1 MSPPS
6 PPPADDP
13 LRVDGILELL
23 PRTPELH
30 PILDLLVAAS
40 HPDPDRRWAGS
51 GELGTVGDRIV
62 RSREVARGAAELAE
76 VEAGRIADLFR
87 RVAELVEALASKRE
101 EQAVSILL
109 EQGGTDEA
117 SDRPGDAEAWYR
129 AAHALARKI
138 GNPLAPEALRRAARA
153 ARSGGRLGEAARD
166 YEEAW
171 REAGLVDR
179 REDRIVAAIGRG
191 NVAVDRGRWDEA
203 ERWYGRARELADGD
217 RSLRRER
224 WQILQNL
231 AIVHR
236 RRGELGAAR
245 EALETAENEARDLD
259 DPDAVVEVGN
269 GWGQLLLADGNARGA
284 ELYFRRALEA
294 ARSPRARVTV
304 AVNLGEALLAQ
315 GRALEAGE
323 AAREAEAE
331 ALARGVTGKLP
342 EVYRLLAAV
351 ARKRG
356 EGEAFVLLERALR
369 LIEDHDLPAFEEGL
383 TLEAYGGL
391 RLERGDREAGISALE
406 RAARI
411 YVDLGM
417 DERGAEVGRRAE
429 EARSGPGA
437 DDSPGASTETP
448 PDEDEE
454 RSR

>member
-6 PPPADDP
+6 PPPSDEP
-13 LRVDGILELL
+13 VRVDGILEIL
-23 PRTPELH
+23 PRTPELR

-40 HPDPDRRWAGS
+40 HPDPERRWAGS

-62 RSREVARGAAELAE
+62 HSTEVARGAVELAE
-76 VEAGRIADLFR
+76 TEAGRIAALFR
-87 RVAELVEALASKRE
+87 RVAELVEALASNRE
-101 EQAVSILL
+101 EEAVSILL
-109 EQGGTDEA
+109 EQGGTEEA
-117 SDRPGDAEAWYR
+117 AERPGDAEAWYR
-129 AAHALARKI
+129 AAHALGRRI
-138 GNPLAPEALRRAARA
+138 GSPLAPRALRRAARA
-153 ARSGGRLGEAARD
+153 ARSAGRLEEAARD

-171 REAGLVDR
+171 REAELLDR
-179 REDRIVAAIGRG
+179 RDDRIVAAIGRG

-203 ERWYGRARELADGD
+203 ESWYDRARELADGD
-217 RSLRRER
+217 GSLRRER

-236 RRGELGAAR
+236 R
-245 EALETAENEARDLD
+245 RDLD

-269 GWGQLLLADGNARGA
+269 GWGQLLLADDNARGA
-284 ELYFRRALEA
+284 ELHFRRALEA
-294 ARSPRARVTV
+294 ARSPKARVTV
-304 AVNLGEALLAQ
+304 TVNLGEALLAQ

-351 ARKRG
+351 ARERG
-356 EGEAFVLLERALR
+356 EAEPFVLLERALR
-369 LIEDHDLPAFEEGL
+369 LIEDHELPAFEEGV
-383 TLEAYGGL
+383 TLEAYGEL
-391 RLERGDREAGISALE
+391 RLERGDHEAGIAALE

-417 DERGAEVGRRAE
+417 EDRGAEVRRRAE